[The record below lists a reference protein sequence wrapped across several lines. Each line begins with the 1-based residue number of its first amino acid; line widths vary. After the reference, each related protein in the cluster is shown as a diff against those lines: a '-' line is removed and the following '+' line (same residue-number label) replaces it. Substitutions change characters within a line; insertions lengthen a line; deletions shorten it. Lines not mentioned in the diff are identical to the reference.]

1 MFAAVRFTLADKRLD
16 GKAFGFDHLV
26 LPLEFLYFDHL
37 EFEHVR
43 LS

>member
-1 MFAAVRFTLADKRLD
+1 MFAAVRFTLADNTLD
-16 GKAFGFDHLV
+16 GKAFRFDHLV
-26 LPLEFLYFDHL
+26 LPLVFLYFDHL